1 MGVLNV
7 CLWLSKTATDQTNI
21 EILICFVGVE
31 IMYDVVMVDAYSKKM
46 DELNPV
52 RDRVITESGV

>member
-31 IMYDVVMVDAYSKKM
+31 FMYDVVMVDAYSNKK

-52 RDRVITESGV
+52 MGQEYLP

>member
-7 CLWLSKTATDQTNI
+7 CLWLSKTVTDQTNI

-31 IMYDVVMVDAYSKKM
+31 FMCDVVMFDAYSNKK
-46 DELNPV
+46 DEPNSV
-52 RDRVITESGV
+52 MG